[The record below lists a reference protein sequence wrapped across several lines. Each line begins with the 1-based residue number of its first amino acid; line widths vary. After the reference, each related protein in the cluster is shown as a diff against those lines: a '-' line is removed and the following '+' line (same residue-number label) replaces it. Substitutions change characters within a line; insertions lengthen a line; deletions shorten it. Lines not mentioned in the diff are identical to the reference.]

1 MPMMINNAL
10 AAYRNA
16 ASQGTG
22 QPVPT
27 PELDQAPGS
36 DFGTMVR
43 DLISESV
50 DAGHRGEEMSARG
63 VTGQADLNEVVMAVN
78 NAELSLQ
85 MVVGVRDRVI
95 QAYQEIIR
103 MPI

>member
-1 MPMMINNAL
+1 MINNAL

-22 QPVPT
+22 EAATMPPT
-27 PELDQAPGS
+27 EGAPQS
-36 DFGTMVR
+36 DFGSMVR
-43 DLISESV
+43 EMVSDTIE
-50 DAGHRGEEMSARG
+50 AGHRGEQMSAQG
-63 VTGQADLNEVVMAVN
+63 VMGTADISDVVMAVN

-95 QAYQEIIR
+95 QAYQEIVR